1 RRRRR
6 SWRPSLRCRFQRLL
20 CMPAAELPY
29 RAARL
34 IAAHVES
41 IAPRRRSIPSPDRGP
56 WATRWVH
63 VPEGIDAAL
72 YVAAADRIVAG
83 ELEVFGV
90 SCANGGA
97 PPRWNCDPKTGTQAP
112 LTAGKLLNHH
122 DRRMVGDIK
131 YLWEVNGPLHVV
143 TLAEGDAL
151 TRAPRYLDALK
162 NHLASCAR
170 HGPRGLGPHGA
181 S

>member
-1 RRRRR
+1 MSEPGSRVRAAQAEPLRR
-6 SWRPSLRCRFQRLL
+6 SWGPTLRWRFNRLL
-20 CMPAAELPY
+20 CMSPAELPY

-90 SCANGGA
+90 SCAN
-97 PPRWNCDPKTGTQAP
+97 RSEERRV
-112 LTAGKLLNHH
+112 GKE
-122 DRRMVGDIK
+122 RRCRGSPYHEKITV
-131 YLWEVNGPLHVV
+131 
-143 TLAEGDAL
+143 
-151 TRAPRYLDALK
+151 K
-162 NHLASCAR
+162 N
-170 HGPRGLGPHGA
+170 
-181 S
+181 